1 MAEPQ
6 FVQQYVATGQVF
18 YEYRDYAFL
27 GDESVEA
34 AEAARCANDQGMFWE
49 FHDTVF
55 HNQEG
60 ENEGAFARERLNR
73 IAEVAGLNMDE
84 FNQCMDDNEY
94 EDEVVEQTDDAS
106 AMGVSGTPT
115 FLVNGELLFTASY
128 SDLQAAINEALAG
141 GEPGATPPPEGTA
154 PEATPSEATPTS

>member
-6 FVQQYVATGQVF
+6 LTQQYVATGQVL

-34 AEAARCANDQGMFWE
+34 AEASRCANEQGMFWE

-73 IAEVAGLNMDE
+73 IAEVAGLDMDE
-84 FNQCMDDNEY
+84 FNECMDENRY
-94 EDEVVEQTDDAS
+94 EDEVRAESDEAA

-115 FLVNGELLFTASY
+115 FLINDEMIFTGNYAEV
-128 SDLQAAINEALAG
+128 QAAIEEALAG
-141 GEPGATPPPEGTA
+141 GG
-154 PEATPSEATPTS
+154 S